1 MPRPTDVAF
10 VAIDE
15 VQLAG
20 DLERGN
26 IFTDRILH
34 LRGRQETLLL
44 GAGTM
49 LGILEKLVGGYVSP
63 AAAEVVAFVLLIGV
77 LTIRP
82 QGLFG
87 KRETVKV

>member
-1 MPRPTDVAF
+1 MGSAF
-10 VAIDE
+10 GSLVGGLI
-15 VQLAG
+15 
-20 DLERGN
+20 
-26 IFTDRILH
+26 
-34 LRGRQETLLL
+34 
-44 GAGTM
+44 
-49 LGILEKLVGGYVSP
+49 LGIMEKLVGGYVSP